1 MSQFDQFANQG
12 GAAAWNPDEEADEA
26 RRVAEEQLR
35 SADYAGALPEPLP
48 RPRKPHTADAV
59 TADRLSDDGDGGGD
73 LPEPTDG
80 AEVADGAAEPTKP
93 DVPRDL
99 DVPDDLG
106 D

>member
-1 MSQFDQFANQG
+1 MGQFDQFANQG
-12 GAAAWNPDEEADEA
+12 GAAAWNPDEEAAEA

-35 SADYAGALPEPLP
+35 TADYAGDLPDPLP
-48 RPRKPHTADAV
+48 RPSGRHAADGPTTA
-59 TADRLSDDGDGGGD
+59 G
-73 LPEPTDG
+73 EQ
-80 AEVADGAAEPTKP
+80 AEGSAQADGAAEPTEP

>member
-12 GAAAWNPDEEADEA
+12 GAAAWNPDEEAVEA

-35 SADYAGALPEPLP
+35 TADYSGDLPEPLQ
-48 RPRKPHTADAV
+48 RPRGRHATPTQTRDA
-59 TADRLSDDGDGGGD
+59 AAKDGPG
-73 LPEPTDG
+73 PTDG
-80 AEVADGAAEPTKP
+80 AEVADGAAEPAAP